1 MDCSLTPHFSD
12 LNEWIWRAEHSTL
25 SLLSLYYQW
34 KVTHPLCLQ
43 PMARICWLM
52 YKSSNLIRSGFEC
65 YMCPLQRVNSNE
77 CQQSLI
83 SHVNVKQAIQNRTLK
98 LDLLLTITKIYRP
111 KVKIYVFE
119 LHIKFPFMWITVN
132 TNLTWCI
139 FVSHVCNSTNKLNVF

>member
-1 MDCSLTPHFSD
+1 MMDCSLSPHFSD

-25 SLLSLYYQW
+25 SSLSLYYQW

-43 PMARICWLM
+43 PMATICWLM

-83 SHVNVKQAIQNRTLK
+83 SHINVKQAIPNRTLK
-98 LDLLLTITKIYRP
+98 LDLLWAIRNNIGLNLRLMYMNCISN
-111 KVKIYVFE
+111 FHLCG
-119 LHIKFPFMWITVN
+119 LHSFN

-139 FVSHVCNSTNKLNVF
+139 FVSHT